1 MNGCVSFINSFKFRG
16 YIVVYQDKS
25 EIQLAQSTLARSLV
39 SSHGLLAIAHALQV
53 NLVFGARFC
62 MLALIANIVVPA
74 GWELMRWLH
83 WKDDFT

>member
-1 MNGCVSFINSFKFRG
+1 MNGCMSFINRFKFRE
-16 YIVVYQDKS
+16 YIDVYQDKS

-39 SSHGLLAIAHALQV
+39 SSYGLLSIAHDLQLS
-53 NLVFGARFC
+53 LVVGAQFC
-62 MLALIANIVVPA
+62 MLALIVNIVVLA